1 MPERT
6 FYPPNE
12 AQRLLAVQPYAQL
25 LTKQEVFQALVQL
38 TARLFVVPMSIMSLV
53 EAEEVQYPGNVGM
66 PQLPL
71 RLARIDCICSAA
83 VYTSTTT
90 VFSDLRT
97 QPCPWV
103 SPAAQAQTDFQF
115 YAGHPL
121 LTTAGY
127 AIGTLCVL
135 DAVPRAFT
143 VAEQTVLQ
151 QLAELA
157 MRLLDLHLLLAQQAV
172 PAPAIWAGIEARL
185 AFSIQRIETLTA
197 LARRAASA
205 AAASYY
211 VDIEQEQQFILA
223 DIDYNVR
230 QALAQAILK

>member
-1 MPERT
+1 MPEHT

-12 AQRLLAVQPYAQL
+12 AQRLLAVQPYAEL
-25 LTKQEVFQALVQL
+25 LTKQQVFQSLVQL
-38 TARLFVVPMSIMSLV
+38 TARLFVAPMSIMSLV

-66 PQLPL
+66 PTLPP

-90 VFSDLRT
+90 VFPDLRA

-121 LTTAGY
+121 LTSAGY

-135 DAVPRAFT
+135 DAMPRAFT
-143 VAEQTVLQ
+143 IAEQAVLQ

-157 MRLLDLHLLLAQQAV
+157 MRLLDLHLLLARQAA
-172 PAPAIWAGIEARL
+172 PAPAVWAGIEARL
-185 AFSIQRIETLTA
+185 TFSIQRIETLTA
-197 LARRAASA
+197 LARRASSTA
-205 AAASYY
+205 AAIYQ
-211 VDIEQEQQFILA
+211 VDIQQEQQLILA

-230 QALAQAILK
+230 QALTQATTK